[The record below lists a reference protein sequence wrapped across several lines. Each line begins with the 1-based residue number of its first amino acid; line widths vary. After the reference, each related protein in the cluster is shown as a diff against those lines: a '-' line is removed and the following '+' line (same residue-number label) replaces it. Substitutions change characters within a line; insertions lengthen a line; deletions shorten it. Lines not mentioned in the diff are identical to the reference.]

1 MWGGVENCM
10 EEPQSFPN
18 LTQCSNLVSEQ
29 GVQSAM
35 FLSSL
40 LIKFPPGPR
49 TNLKEK
55 QKNMYSIV
63 YIIDYD
69 PIAF

>member
-1 MWGGVENCM
+1 
-10 EEPQSFPN
+10 
-18 LTQCSNLVSEQ
+18 
-29 GVQSAM
+29 M

-49 TNLKEK
+49 TENKEK
-55 QKNMYSIV
+55 QRNMGSIGC
-63 YIIDYD
+63 IINYD